1 MHNYEKSTMAS
12 VTECQILEF
21 PRIHDPRGTLTPV
34 ESDRQIPFDIKRV
47 YYLYDIPGGAS
58 RAGHSHK
65 QLQQV
70 LIAISG
76 SFDVHV
82 DDGSERRVFH
92 LNRPHQGLYVPRMI
106 WREID
111 NFSSNAVCVAL
122 ASMFYDEAD
131 YYRKYDD
138 FLRAVKEGA

>member
-1 MHNYEKSTMAS
+1 MHNYQNSSMAS

-21 PRIHDPRGTLTPV
+21 PRIHDPRGTLTPI
-34 ESDRQIPFDIKRV
+34 ENNRQIPFDIKRV

-82 DDGSERRVFH
+82 DDGSERLVFH

-138 FLRAVKEGA
+138 FFRAVKEGA